1 MRLHTIKPLG
11 TLKFE
16 SRLSPPF
23 LDQSLLCTACTNSI
37 IFILIQHS
45 IILSHFLTCDNFLTF
60 PNSLSG
66 ESSGL
71 SGLKAPT
78 PNGSLIQ
85 NKAPVLIAAS
95 STEKSSLLLQML
107 SSSANKSSN
116 GAGNGFLTDK
126 EISAKNV
133 AAATATKSNQTKLS
147 DDQPKTT
154 TAVTSPSS
162 SSFLKSMLNVSSAPP
177 PISIVTP
184 ESKHPVRTA
193 PPPLSASSA
202 YIESAHDNLSEP
214 AGIGAG
220 ADSSAESE
228 TQGTPAPSVGSP
240 FGNSSR
246 GGNGGGLIPGV
257 LRLKSMAKKEKSV
270 AAEPL
275 PTPIAPV
282 PTPVSVPSPSPI
294 RVPVPSST
302 SAPTPTTSS
311 SLAFIAATSTS
322 TSSASSFP
330 SVTVSSSASASL
342 IAALSIQTKPAVE
355 RGLTPPPPPHIVQ
368 EVTTGETNVP
378 RRMSVSQLF
387 QSQSKISIK
396 IPKNETAEAG
406 GVKREPSTG
415 VEPSVSVATVESGSR
430 STVTAAVVCAGPSQQ
445 KESSS
450 KSASLCSM
458 LNMPQKDAK
467 LSEQVPAQVQVPFKS
482 SQQSKAMPSTGSP
495 ARNANYASPKSFVSA
510 ASGSTISLT
519 PQALAKVELADPKN
533 TTSTSNAQTRAGIT
547 GSSPSPFFASSSVY
561 SSAQPPTSTSPPIF
575 SARKLTPTKSSGSSP
590 MTIPVPQ
597 GLPPAVPDISSSPS
611 SYIISALSQYI
622 SLSAGFTSHPVV
634 GAVSKV
640 DKTQSQAQSQIQSQ
654 TAANS
659 AEILELVQGPPS
671 TPSPAMKSLSPSDLT
686 GYIRKF

>member
-1 MRLHTIKPLG
+1 
-11 TLKFE
+11 
-16 SRLSPPF
+16 
-23 LDQSLLCTACTNSI
+23 
-37 IFILIQHS
+37 
-45 IILSHFLTCDNFLTF
+45 
-60 PNSLSG
+60 
-66 ESSGL
+66 
-71 SGLKAPT
+71 
-78 PNGSLIQ
+78 
-85 NKAPVLIAAS
+85 
-95 STEKSSLLLQML
+95 
-107 SSSANKSSN
+107 
-116 GAGNGFLTDK
+116 
-126 EISAKNV
+126 
-133 AAATATKSNQTKLS
+133 
-147 DDQPKTT
+147 
-154 TAVTSPSS
+154 
-162 SSFLKSMLNVSSAPP
+162 
-177 PISIVTP
+177 
-184 ESKHPVRTA
+184 
-193 PPPLSASSA
+193 
-202 YIESAHDNLSEP
+202 
-214 AGIGAG
+214 
-220 ADSSAESE
+220 
-228 TQGTPAPSVGSP
+228 
-240 FGNSSR
+240 
-246 GGNGGGLIPGV
+246 
-257 LRLKSMAKKEKSV
+257 MAKKEKSV

-275 PTPIAPV
+275 PTPIA
-282 PTPVSVPSPSPI
+282 PVSVPSPSPI

-396 IPKNETAEAG
+396 IPKNETAEAE
-406 GVKREPSTG
+406 GVKRQPSTG
-415 VEPSVSVATVESGSR
+415 VEPSVSVAAVESGSR
-430 STVTAAVVCAGPSQQ
+430 STVTAAVACAGPSQQ

-467 LSEQVPAQVQVPFKS
+467 LSEQVPAQVQLPFKS

-533 TTSTSNAQTRAGIT
+533 TTSTSTSNAQTRAGIT